1 MILKTITVIVVF
13 VVLKWLWVTISTM
26 GHGTFEGEK
35 TEILR
40 RRNYLTNKLLVSPE
54 EVLNEM
60 PGGIGSQFQGEW
72 AMYSC
77 SMLSAAL
84 TNISILYPDEREKSV
99 EQIDRL
105 INIVMS
111 PEVREYDAARWD
123 EDPLESWDSEK
134 SHMSYLSILAW
145 MISGYKTAGGDDKYD
160 DLYYK
165 LCSTLNWRMKESP
178 TLNLQTYPNEAV
190 YVPDMLVTLVALSN
204 FTWQCDDRYLSTV
217 NEWLNKAKKKWT
229 DKETG
234 ILKSFLDYNGTELS
248 EPIKGSYT
256 ALICYYLTFVD
267 KDFAHEQYELL
278 KKHFMQRS
286 PFAGIQEYYDRK
298 CWLGMDIDSGPIFH
312 SNKYKT
318 VGERKVAVPDAF
330 FKVVLRVGKTSETTK
345 AIGFIY
351 ANQTGHH
358 KMNYYVRSVDEVEE
372 ASGMDFFYQLDDK
385 TENLIERDCSLS
397 DW

>member
-1 MILKTITVIVVF
+1 MARRLKKPYRMILKTTAVIVVF
-13 VVLKWLWVTISTM
+13 VILKWLWVTISTM
-26 GHGTFEGEK
+26 GHGTLEGER

-40 RRNYLTNKLLVSPE
+40 RRNYLTNKLLSSPE
-54 EVLNEM
+54 GVLNEM

-84 TNISILYPDEREKSV
+84 ANISIIYPDEREKSV

-105 INIVMS
+105 IEIVMS
-111 PEVREYDAARWD
+111 PELREYDAARWD
-123 EDPLESWDSEK
+123 EDPLESWDSKK

-160 DLYYK
+160 DLYYR

-204 FTWQCDDRYLSTV
+204 FTWQCDNRYQATV
-217 NEWLNKAKKKWT
+217 KEWLDKAKKEWT

-278 KKHFMQRS
+278 KKHFMQRN
-286 PFAGIQEYYDRK
+286 PFAGIREYYDRT
-298 CWLGMDIDSGPIFH
+298 CWLGMDIDSGPIILNL
-312 SNKYKT
+312 SPSGT
-318 VGERKVAVPDAF
+318 AF
-330 FKVVLRVGKTSETTK
+330 
-345 AIGFIY
+345 AIGLPHTLAIMISEIDY
-351 ANQTGHH
+351 
-358 KMNYYVRSVDEVEE
+358 
-372 ASGMDFFYQLDDK
+372 
-385 TENLIERDCSLS
+385 
-397 DW
+397 

>member
-1 MILKTITVIVVF
+1 MARRLKKQYRMILKTIAVIVVF

-54 EVLNEM
+54 GVLNEM

-99 EQIDRL
+99 EQIDKL
-105 INIVMS
+105 IEIVMS

-160 DLYYK
+160 DLYYR

-204 FTWQCDDRYLSTV
+204 FTWQCDNRYLNTV
-217 NEWLNKAKKKWT
+217 NEWLNKAKKEWT

-248 EPIKGSYT
+248 ESIKGSYT

-286 PFAGIQEYYDRK
+286 PFAGIREYYDRT
-298 CWLGMDIDSGPIFH
+298 CWLGMDIDSGPIIFNL
-312 SNKYKT
+312 SPSGTAFAIGATTYFGDTDFRNSLLKT
-318 VGERKVAVPDAF
+318 GEIAGSTVRGWNTNHYLLANMALVGEAITLAMRTSVPWHN
-330 FKVVLRVGKTSETTK
+330 ET
-345 AIGFIY
+345 
-351 ANQTGHH
+351 N
-358 KMNYYVRSVDEVEE
+358 
-372 ASGMDFFYQLDDK
+372 
-385 TENLIERDCSLS
+385 ENK
-397 DW
+397 

>member
-1 MILKTITVIVVF
+1 MARRLKKPYRMILKTITVIVVF

-123 EDPLESWDSEK
+123 EDPL
-134 SHMSYLSILAW
+134 
-145 MISGYKTAGGDDKYD
+145 
-160 DLYYK
+160 
-165 LCSTLNWRMKESP
+165 
-178 TLNLQTYPNEAV
+178 
-190 YVPDMLVTLVALSN
+190 
-204 FTWQCDDRYLSTV
+204 
-217 NEWLNKAKKKWT
+217 
-229 DKETG
+229 
-234 ILKSFLDYNGTELS
+234 
-248 EPIKGSYT
+248 
-256 ALICYYLTFVD
+256 
-267 KDFAHEQYELL
+267 
-278 KKHFMQRS
+278 
-286 PFAGIQEYYDRK
+286 
-298 CWLGMDIDSGPIFH
+298 
-312 SNKYKT
+312 
-318 VGERKVAVPDAF
+318 
-330 FKVVLRVGKTSETTK
+330 
-345 AIGFIY
+345 
-351 ANQTGHH
+351 
-358 KMNYYVRSVDEVEE
+358 
-372 ASGMDFFYQLDDK
+372 
-385 TENLIERDCSLS
+385 
-397 DW
+397 

>member
-1 MILKTITVIVVF
+1 MARRLKKQYRMILKTIAVIVVF
-13 VVLKWLWVTISTM
+13 VVLKWLWVTISTI

-54 EVLNEM
+54 GVLNEM

-84 TNISILYPDEREKSV
+84 ANISILYPDEKEKSV
-99 EQIDRL
+99 EQIDKL
-105 INIVMS
+105 IEIVMS

-145 MISGYKTAGGDDKYD
+145 MISSYKTAGGDDKYD
-160 DLYYK
+160 DLYYR

-178 TLNLQTYPNEAV
+178 TLNLLTYPNEAV

-204 FTWQCDDRYLSTV
+204 FKWQCDDRYQSTV
-217 NEWLNKAKKKWT
+217 KEWLDKAKKEWT

-248 EPIKGSYT
+248 QPIKGSYT
-256 ALICYYLTFVD
+256 ALICYYLTLVD

-286 PFAGIQEYYDRK
+286 PFAGIREYYDRT
-298 CWLGMDIDSGPIFH
+298 CWLGMDIDSGPIIFNL
-312 SNKYKT
+312 SPSGTAFAIGAATYFGDTDFRNSLLKT
-318 VGERKVAVPDAF
+318 GEIAGSTVRGWNTNHYLLANMALVGEAITLAMRASVPWHN
-330 FKVVLRVGKTSETTK
+330 ET
-345 AIGFIY
+345 
-351 ANQTGHH
+351 N
-358 KMNYYVRSVDEVEE
+358 
-372 ASGMDFFYQLDDK
+372 
-385 TENLIERDCSLS
+385 ENK
-397 DW
+397 

>member
-1 MILKTITVIVVF
+1 MARRLKKPYRMILKTITVIVVF

-248 EPIKGSYT
+248 ESIKGSYT

-298 CWLGMDIDSGPIFH
+298 CWLGMDIDSGPIIFNL
-312 SNKYKT
+312 SPSGTAFAIGAATYFGDTDFRNKLLETGEIAGSTVRGWNTNHYLLANMAL
-318 VGERKVAVPDAF
+318 VGEAITLAMRTSVPWHN
-330 FKVVLRVGKTSETTK
+330 KT
-345 AIGFIY
+345 
-351 ANQTGHH
+351 N
-358 KMNYYVRSVDEVEE
+358 
-372 ASGMDFFYQLDDK
+372 
-385 TENLIERDCSLS
+385 ENK
-397 DW
+397 